1 MFAPLCRLRSIATR
15 SPVASA
21 TVSFQEKG
29 IEWERSNVYAF
40 YAAKAYTYGRTPH
53 LLYWRDYMCVLC
65 IGALCYVSRETFICW
80 YIYISLGKNM
90 TGAAKVTWQQRVCRA
105 IMVSS
110 KGEAW
115 HMEPAEGAAAKST
128 SCPYILEQG
137 NRYDR
142 EEENGYSD

>member
-1 MFAPLCRLRSIATR
+1 MPFVRRKPIPMAAHLICSIGEIICMFSI
-15 SPVASA
+15 
-21 TVSFQEKG
+21 
-29 IEWERSNVYAF
+29 N
-40 YAAKAYTYGRTPH
+40 
-53 LLYWRDYMCVLC
+53 
-65 IGALCYVSRETFICW
+65 VSRET
-80 YIYISLGKNM
+80 YVYQYTRISLGKNM
-90 TGAAKVTWQQRVCRA
+90 AGAAKVSWQQRVCRA

-128 SCPYILEQG
+128 SCPYIQEQG